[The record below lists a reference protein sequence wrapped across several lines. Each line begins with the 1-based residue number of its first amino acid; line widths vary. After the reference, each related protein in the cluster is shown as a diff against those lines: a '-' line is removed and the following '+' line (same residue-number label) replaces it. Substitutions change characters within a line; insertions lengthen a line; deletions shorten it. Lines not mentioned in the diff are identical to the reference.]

1 MPIPTT
7 NVSFSAIQTEFGGSN
22 PISFSEYYRGGSNVP
37 SNQPDAG
44 YGLIS
49 TSGAISVGPFRGQTK
64 VASRTYSALNGF
76 NYYGTVSDGTTE
88 AYINMNVT
96 TTGIYNVTFN
106 TGNGNPTWTSPTQI
120 NIGNT
125 HWIRVDITS
134 STGGGT
140 FTGTTGSYLQISTT
154 RTFRFAQTGLSPGGQ
169 SYRRVR
175 IRISTDSAGTTV
187 VADGQSNWYLQR
199 Q

>member
-7 NVSFSAIQTEFGGSN
+7 NVRFSAIQTEFGGSN
-22 PISFSEYYRGGSNVP
+22 PIAFSEYYRGGSYVP

-44 YGLIS
+44 YGLIA

-64 VASRTYSALNGF
+64 VRTYSAMNGF
-76 NYYGTVSDGTTE
+76 NYYGIVNDGTTE
-88 AYINMNVT
+88 AYINMNVDPVGLYYMT
-96 TTGIYNVTFN
+96 YNN
-106 TGNGNPTWTSPTQI
+106 ANGNPFWTNPTQI

-140 FTGTTGSYLQISTT
+140 FSGTTGSYLQISTT
-154 RTFRFAQTGLSPGGQ
+154 RTFRFAQTGLAPGGQ

-175 IRISTDSAGTTV
+175 IRISTNSSGTAV

-199 Q
+199 